1 MPSYKAPVADYE
13 FLLFDVLQIDK
24 HKDLPGYAELDQ
36 ATVHAVL
43 EGAGTFVSEVLQPLN
58 QSGDEEGC
66 HFENGVV
73 RTPKGF
79 KEAYKS
85 FCESGW
91 NRLGVPEQFGGAG
104 LPILLTF
111 AVSEMG
117 NSANQAFAMYPGLTS
132 AAYAALLGTGAPWMR
147 EHVATKMI
155 EGEWTGTMC
164 LTEPHCGTDLRLMKT
179 KAVEQPDGTYRIHGT
194 KIYISGGDHDLTDN
208 IIHMVI
214 AKIPDEN
221 GKVHDDLSTVNFFMV
236 PKFIVSEDGKVGARN
251 AVNTGSIEKKM
262 GIKGSATCVLNFDG
276 AVAWRL
282 GPKPQAKGTGD
293 KKSSSEGMKGMFGMM
308 NAARIGVGVQGVAVA
323 EVAYQN
329 AVAYAR
335 ERLVGRS
342 LTGAKNPELPAD
354 PLMVHPDV
362 RRMLLFARSAAEG
375 GRSLAALITFLMGV
389 AQSSRPEAERQE
401 ASDIAD
407 LLTPVIKAFCTDL
420 GFEAANAAMQCF
432 GGHGYIR
439 SYGME
444 QFVRDSRINQTYEG
458 ANGVQALDLVGRKL
472 GRAGGRAP
480 MALFGM
486 INRFLEAESGDAMKP
501 YVEPVKVALGRLQE
515 STMWLAQNG
524 LRNPDNAGAGSV
536 DYLRMFGIVVVGYL
550 WARQAKA
557 ALVRLEGK
565 PANAGFYEAKLA
577 SARFWM
583 ERMVPD
589 TASLVER
596 VKAGADGLMTLDAA
610 NF

>member
-43 EGAGTFVSEVLQPLN
+43 EGAGAFVSEVLQPLN

-79 KEAYKS
+79 KEAYKAY
-85 FCESGW
+85 CDSGW

-251 AVNTGSIEKKM
+251 AVSTGSIEKKM

-282 GPKPQAKGTGD
+282 GPKPQPKGSGE

-444 QFVRDSRINQTYEG
+444 QFVRDARINQTYEG

-501 YVEPVKVALGRLQE
+501 YVEPLKVALGRLQE

-589 TASLVER
+589 TSSLAER

>member
-1 MPSYKAPVADYE
+1 
-13 FLLFDVLQIDK
+13 
-24 HKDLPGYAELDQ
+24 
-36 ATVHAVL
+36 VL

-79 KEAYKS
+79 KEAYKAY
-85 FCESGW
+85 CDSGW

-251 AVNTGSIEKKM
+251 AVSTGSIEKKM

-282 GPKPQAKGTGD
+282 GPKPQPKGSGE

-407 LLTPVIKAFCTDL
+407 LLTPVIKAFCTDM

-486 INRFLEAESGDAMKP
+486 ISRFLEAESGDAMKP
-501 YVEPVKVALGRLQE
+501 YVEPVKVGLGRLQDA
-515 STMWLAQNG
+515 TMWLAQNG

-557 ALVRLEGK
+557 ALARLESK

-596 VKAGADGLMTLDAA
+596 VKAGSDGLMQLDAA

>member
-1 MPSYKAPVADYE
+1 
-13 FLLFDVLQIDK
+13 
-24 HKDLPGYAELDQ
+24 
-36 ATVHAVL
+36 
-43 EGAGTFVSEVLQPLN
+43 
-58 QSGDEEGC
+58 
-66 HFENGVV
+66 
-73 RTPKGF
+73 
-79 KEAYKS
+79 
-85 FCESGW
+85 
-91 NRLGVPEQFGGAG
+91 
-104 LPILLTF
+104 
-111 AVSEMG
+111 
-117 NSANQAFAMYPGLTS
+117 
-132 AAYAALLGTGAPWMR
+132 
-147 EHVATKMI
+147 
-155 EGEWTGTMC
+155 
-164 LTEPHCGTDLRLMKT
+164 
-179 KAVEQPDGTYRIHGT
+179 
-194 KIYISGGDHDLTDN
+194 
-208 IIHMVI
+208 
-214 AKIPDEN
+214 
-221 GKVHDDLSTVNFFMV
+221 
-236 PKFIVSEDGKVGARN
+236 
-251 AVNTGSIEKKM
+251 
-262 GIKGSATCVLNFDG
+262 
-276 AVAWRL
+276 
-282 GPKPQAKGTGD
+282 
-293 KKSSSEGMKGMFGMM
+293 MM

-329 AVAYAR
+329 AVAYTR

-354 PLMVHPDV
+354 PLLVHPDV

-407 LLTPVIKAFCTDL
+407 LLTPVIKAFCTDM

-486 INRFLEAESGDAMKP
+486 INRFLDAESGDVMKP
-501 YVEPVKVALGRLQE
+501 YVEPMKVGLARLQE
-515 STMWLAQNG
+515 ATMWLAQNG

>member
-1 MPSYKAPVADYE
+1 
-13 FLLFDVLQIDK
+13 
-24 HKDLPGYAELDQ
+24 
-36 ATVHAVL
+36 
-43 EGAGTFVSEVLQPLN
+43 
-58 QSGDEEGC
+58 
-66 HFENGVV
+66 
-73 RTPKGF
+73 
-79 KEAYKS
+79 
-85 FCESGW
+85 
-91 NRLGVPEQFGGAG
+91 
-104 LPILLTF
+104 
-111 AVSEMG
+111 
-117 NSANQAFAMYPGLTS
+117 
-132 AAYAALLGTGAPWMR
+132 MR

-354 PLMVHPDV
+354 PLLVHPDV